1 MKVSLFEYHLPPD
14 RIAQEPLPQRDASRL
29 MVVKSGEGAV
39 SHATFREL
47 PQFVEGGTLM
57 VVNNARVIPA
67 RLFGRRATGGKVE
80 VFLVREREK
89 DLWVCL
95 VKPGRSLREGARVF
109 FPPGSWWGEVEQ
121 VLPSGERVIRFWGP
135 GGADALLE
143 SQGQVPLPPYIR
155 RPPSPLDRERYQTIF
170 AARKGAVAAPTAGL
184 HFTPRVLDAL
194 KYKGVEIVPLTLHV
208 GPGTFRP
215 VKTENVEDHSMEEEY
230 YEIPPQTADKIQQ
243 AKKEGRRLLAV
254 GTTVTRAL
262 ESAANE
268 KGELVR
274 LKGWTGLFIYPG
286 YRFKVVNGLLTNFH
300 LPRSTLLMLVCA
312 FGGRELIMS
321 AYREA
326 IEKGYRFYSYGD
338 AMLIL

>member
-29 MVVKSGEGAV
+29 MVVKSRKG
-39 SHATFREL
+39 SIFHATFREF
-47 PQFVEGGTLM
+47 PQLVEGGALM

-67 RLFGRRATGGKVE
+67 RLFGRRATEGKVE

-95 VKPGRSLREGARVF
+95 VKPGRYLREGAKVF
-109 FPPGSWWGEVEQ
+109 FPPGNWWGEVGE
-121 VLPSGERVIRFWGP
+121 VLASGERVIRFWGP
-135 GGADALLE
+135 GGVEALLE
-143 SQGQVPLPPYIR
+143 YRGQIPLPPYIR
-155 RPPSPLDRERYQTIF
+155 RSPSPLDGERYQTIY
-170 AARKGAVAAPTAGL
+170 ATRKGAVAAPTAGL

-194 KYKGVEIVPLTLHV
+194 KDKGVEIVSLTLHV

-215 VKTENVEDHSMEEEY
+215 VKAEDMEDHSMEEEY
-230 YEIPPQTADKIQQ
+230 YEISPQTADKIQK

-268 KGELVR
+268 EGDLVR

-286 YRFKVVNGLLTNFH
+286 FRFKVVDGLLTNFH

-312 FGGRELIMS
+312 FGGRELVMR

-326 IEKGYRFYSYGD
+326 IEEGYRFYSYGD
-338 AMLIL
+338 AMLII

>member
-1 MKVSLFEYHLPPD
+1 
-14 RIAQEPLPQRDASRL
+14 
-29 MVVKSGEGAV
+29 
-39 SHATFREL
+39 
-47 PQFVEGGTLM
+47 M

-67 RLFGRRATGGKVE
+67 RLFGRRATEGKVE

-95 VKPGRSLREGARVF
+95 VKPGRYLREGAKVF
-109 FPPGSWWGEVEQ
+109 FPPGNWWGEVGE
-121 VLPSGERVIRFWGP
+121 VLASGERVIRFWGP
-135 GGADALLE
+135 GGVEALLE
-143 SQGQVPLPPYIR
+143 YRGQIPLPPYIR
-155 RPPSPLDRERYQTIF
+155 RSPSPLDGERYQTIY
-170 AARKGAVAAPTAGL
+170 ATRKGAVAAPTAGL

-194 KYKGVEIVPLTLHV
+194 KDKGVEIVSLTLHV

-215 VKTENVEDHSMEEEY
+215 VKAEDMEDHSMEEEY
-230 YEIPPQTADKIQQ
+230 YEISPQTADKIQK

-268 KGELVR
+268 EGDLVR

-286 YRFKVVNGLLTNFH
+286 FRFKVVDGLLTNFH

-312 FGGRELIMS
+312 FGGRELVMR

-326 IEKGYRFYSYGD
+326 IEEGYRFYSYGD
-338 AMLIL
+338 AMLII